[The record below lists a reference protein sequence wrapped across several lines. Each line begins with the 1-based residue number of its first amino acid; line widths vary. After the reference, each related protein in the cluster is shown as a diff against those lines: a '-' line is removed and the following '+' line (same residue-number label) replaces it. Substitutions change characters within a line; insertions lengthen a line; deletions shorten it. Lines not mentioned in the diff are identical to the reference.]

1 MEGYQTKHPDWIELY
16 VQIPAGMLS
25 LRAPDP
31 RVSDQVTA
39 SVKWLQVEATWR
51 MLGLELTGVTVDE
64 TTERRRLDD
73 IYNDVDEYAWEIY
86 LGERVIGNIGL
97 NAIAETT
104 AQLGCKAAR
113 RTIVIG
119 DVSERG
125 KGIAQA
131 ALLLVLRWA
140 FEVGGFELIASRI
153 KPSNAASLR
162 MANRAGSLPFQALT
176 DGDWSW
182 FAYTKPQW
190 QARRFL
196 DGDGKINV
204 WPNKASDKDAAL
216 RYLIEKFDFERSYN
230 ESEVN
235 EILKSW
241 HTFSDWP
248 LLRRE
253 LFERGYFDRNLDG
266 SNYRRLK

>member
-1 MEGYQTKHPDWIELY
+1 
-16 VQIPAGMLS
+16 MLT

-31 RVSDQVTA
+31 SASDQVTA
-39 SVKWLQVEATWR
+39 SVQWLQNEATWK
-51 MLGLELTGVTVDE
+51 MLGLDLTGVTIDKD
-64 TTERRRLDD
+64 TERQRLDD
-73 IYNDVDEYAWEIY
+73 IYNDADEYAWEIY
-86 LGERVIGNIGL
+86 LGNRVIGNIGL

-104 AQLGCKAAR
+104 AQLGRKSAR

-119 DVSERG
+119 DVAERG

-140 FEVGGFELIASRI
+140 FEVGAFELIASRI
-153 KPSNAASLR
+153 KPSNAASLK
-162 MANRAGSLPFQALT
+162 MAQRAGSLPYKALT

-182 FAYTKPQW
+182 FAYTKAQW

-196 DGDGKINV
+196 DGDGRINV
-204 WPNKASDKDAAL
+204 WPNKPSDKDVAL
-216 RYLIEKFDFERSYN
+216 QYLIEKFDFEQSYN
-230 ESEVN
+230 EPEVN
-235 EILKSW
+235 ETLKSW